1 MMEIKSAV
9 VERGWENHMGGDIGA
24 GPSEGTGAVSTLH
37 IYMRTSEECF
47 SRDEGLE
54 KIWVLDHSDKDKGR
68 KGGASSL
75 TVDLR

>member
-54 KIWVLDHSDKDKGR
+54 ISGCYVCQRDVT
-68 KGGASSL
+68 ASEN
-75 TVDLR
+75 TRGYV

>member
-9 VERGWENHMGGDIGA
+9 VEHGWENHMGGDIGV

-54 KIWVLDHSDKDKGR
+54 ISGCWITVTRIKAGR
-68 KGGASSL
+68 EEHPH
-75 TVDLR
+75 